1 MARSAD
7 YAWQLVFANAFIVV
21 RISFTFF
28 QLYPTKHTQQALN
41 IPLKSYTFTR
51 PLLVCL
57 IYLNSRLSPPGTQT
71 SFYGILT
78 LPLTYY
84 PYIIIFIDLI
94 IGGPHAAAVAISG
107 ALAGHAW
114 WWGVYDTRVL
124 AEFAKAPRWLKEVV
138 GGGAGSGDGS
148 ASGGAGGVH
157 VVPPRERR
165 ERTTVGESVMGHRW
179 GSGNRLG
186 SS

>member
-1 MARSAD
+1 MPQIGSRAS
-7 YAWQLVFANAFIVV
+7 
-21 RISFTFF
+21 
-28 QLYPTKHTQQALN
+28 PLN

-94 IGGPHAAAVAISG
+94 IGGPHAAAVSVTGAI
-107 ALAGHAW
+107 AGHAW
-114 WWGVYDTRVL
+114 WWGVYDTRAL
-124 AEFAKAPRWLKEVV
+124 WEYAKAPRWLKEIV
-138 GGGAGSGDGS
+138 GVPRGAS
-148 ASGGAGGVH
+148 ASGGSGGVH
-157 VVPPRERR
+157 VVPPRERAETAR
-165 ERTTVGESVMGHRW
+165 SSGVGGHRW
-179 GSGNRLG
+179 GSGRTLG